1 MAGLKITM
9 GTNQRLRSKQ
19 KVINPT
25 KDGQIRI
32 IAGQWRGRKL
42 PVKDLEGLRPTT
54 DRVKETV
61 FNWLAMEIREANCLD
76 CFSGSGSLAFEALS
90 RYAANALLIEKD
102 KLAAKQLDNN
112 LVALKA
118 SNGKVICTDSIAY
131 LSNPASQQFNV
142 VFVDPPFRK
151 GLLEP
156 CCEQLESNN
165 WLSANALIYIEREKE
180 LTHPKLPSSWQLIK
194 DKTAGQVIYQ
204 VYKRQV

>member
-1 MAGLKITM
+1 M

-19 KVINPT
+19 KVNT
-25 KDGQIRI
+25 SSKSGQIRI

-61 FNWLAMEIREANCLD
+61 FNWLAMDVRDTNCLD
-76 CFSGSGSLAFEALS
+76 CFSGSGSLGLEALS
-90 RYAANALLIEKD
+90 RYAASALLLERD
-102 KLAAKQLDNN
+102 KSAAKQLQTN
-112 LVALKA
+112 LDTVKA
-118 SNGKVICTDSIAY
+118 SNGKVVCTDTLAF
-131 LSNPASQQFNV
+131 LAQPAQQEFDL

-156 CCEQLESNN
+156 CCENLENN
-165 WLSANALIYIEREKE
+165 GWLSENALIYVEREKE
-180 LTHPKLPSSWQLIK
+180 LTQPNLPSNWTLIK

-204 VYKRQV
+204 VYQRQPQ